1 VFFGAD
7 RAGPPHLFRK
17 DLRSGAEAE
26 VLPAGGLQTAE
37 DISPDGLNLV
47 FSERLPSG
55 FGVWAMPLQGDSAKT
70 ALLGSAARSSQVR
83 FSPGGHL
90 MAFTSNESGRNEV
103 YLSPYPATGE
113 RTLASTSGGVMPRWS
128 RDGRELFFV
137 AGDRRL
143 TAVTVRTTPSLELG
157 TPRPLFVLPGRRI
170 WKDYDVAPD
179 GSRFLAIVTDV
190 RGDEQPLTVV
200 LNWTAE
206 AGRLDR

>member
-1 VFFGAD
+1 
-7 RAGPPHLFRK
+7 
-17 DLRSGAEAE
+17 
-26 VLPAGGLQTAE
+26 
-37 DISPDGLNLV
+37 
-47 FSERLPSG
+47 
-55 FGVWAMPLQGDSAKT
+55 
-70 ALLGSAARSSQVR
+70 
-83 FSPGGHL
+83 

-103 YLSPYPATGE
+103 YISPYPSTGE
-113 RTLASTSGGVMPRWS
+113 KTLASTTGGTMPRWS

-137 AGDRRL
+137 AADRRL
-143 TAVTVRTTPSLELG
+143 TAVTVRAVPALELG
-157 TPRPLFVLPGRRI
+157 PPRPLFRLTGRRV